1 MKKVVMAVVQANTA
15 QKNVNPSVMTALQ
28 VHTRILSVQV
38 SAQNVLQTPGQ
49 TLVRAPVHHVQTT
62 PSLMHAV
69 LLSRLAHALSGTQ
82 LHLPVL
88 CVKLVMQAH
97 TRVPLVLEHVH
108 LVVCIPTRPR
118 SQLQHRPLVQ
128 NVHIIP
134 NPLSAVL
141 SVLAEPGTRALTV
154 RSAHL
159 VLWVCSRPLLAL
171 RLAQAAM

>member
-1 MKKVVMAVVQANTA
+1 MNTVQGGTKKVVMPVVQANTA
-15 QKNVNPSVMTALQ
+15 QKNVNPSVTTALQ

-38 SAQNVLQTPGQ
+38 SAKNVLQTPGQ

-62 PSLMHAV
+62 PSPVHAV
-69 LLSRLAHALSGTQ
+69 LLSRHAHALSDTQ
-82 LHLPVL
+82 LHLTVL

-97 TRVPLVLEHVH
+97 TRVPLVSEHVH
-108 LVVCIPTRPR
+108 LVVRIPTRPR
-118 SQLQHRPLVQ
+118 SQLQHRPLVL

-141 SVLAEPGTRALTV
+141 SALAQPGTLALML

-159 VLWVCSRPLLAL
+159 VL
-171 RLAQAAM
+171 